1 MSESV
6 TSHRHTITFG
16 QYLSAIHGL
25 AMYRTMFR
33 DPIAAQPRMDDLAKI
48 ASARD
53 QFPSNVELEFSK
65 YATND
70 GYDIWSQNY
79 DGPNPAIE
87 AEEPAVHRLLA
98 SLPPGVALDV
108 ACGTGRHSAHLAS
121 LGHQV
126 IGVDANVNM
135 LAVAKAKVPAADFRL
150 GEFAALPVESNSV
163 DVVTSSLA
171 LTHIA
176 ELAPAIHEMARVL
189 KPGGT
194 VVLSDIHP
202 SQCALTSL
210 AMFKHPGASDLQFS
224 FVENLYHPMSEYITA
239 FVAAELSID
248 VCQEIVLDGDL
259 LQRTQ
264 PAYAFAPEAVIQAS
278 GGMPFLLIWQ
288 LTKR

>member
-25 AMYRTMFR
+25 AMYRTLFR
-33 DPIAAQPRMDDLAKI
+33 DPVAAQARMDDLAKI
-48 ASARD
+48 AGARD
-53 QFPSNVELEFSK
+53 EFPSNVELEFSK
-65 YATND
+65 YAIND

-87 AEEPAVHRLLA
+87 AEEPAVHSLLA
-98 SLPPGVALDV
+98 NLPPGVALDV

-121 LGHQV
+121 LGHRV

-176 ELAPAIHEMARVL
+176 ALAPAIHEMARVL

-202 SQCALTSL
+202 SQCALMSL
-210 AMFKHPGASDLQFS
+210 AMFKHPGASDLEFS